1 MANRK
6 LPARSLI
13 IIILILL
20 VSTSLCTS
28 SHDTAGSEENNN
40 STPELE
46 LEKLYIGKYYLLPSK
61 PGDDNTNKTE
71 LLANNQ
77 SIFGH
82 NIFDRKFNDKLNP
95 ELNLWL
101 EDLGVPGMILEC
113 ELQIQ
118 AVEDSTEITGKKYSI
133 IFENFTT
140 AGEPAHYNVKLNF
153 KSYQGK
159 PFDIKSGKDT
169 WASLTLIIRRV
180 DSESDSKLMIYCGA
194 SGKASYLI
202 TPYDKTY
209 SKYKSENEADDKG
222 TPGFG
227 GGMAI
232 ASIVVLV
239 VIYYSNKL
247 QNKRFDRN

>member
-1 MANRK
+1 MANIK

-28 SHDTAGSEENNN
+28 NNDTAGSVDNN
-40 STPELE
+40 SSTPDLE
-46 LEKLYIGKYYLLPSK
+46 LEKLYIGKYYLLPNK
-61 PGDDNTNKTE
+61 PGDDSTNKTE
-71 LLANNQ
+71 LLANNH

-82 NIFDRKFNDKLNP
+82 NIFDRKFNDKLDP

-101 EDLGVPGMILEC
+101 EDLGAPGMILEC

-118 AVEDSTEITGKKYSI
+118 AVEDSTEITGKKFSI

-140 AGEPAHYNVKLNF
+140 TGEPAPYYVKLEF
-153 KSYQGK
+153 KNYQGE

-169 WASLTLIIRRV
+169 WASLILILRRV
-180 DSESDSKLMIYCGA
+180 DSESESKLMIYCGA
-194 SGKASYLI
+194 GGKASYLI
-202 TPYDKTY
+202 TPYDQTY
-209 SKYKSENEADDKG
+209 SKYRADNEKEDNG

-227 GGMAI
+227 GGLVI
-232 ASIVVLV
+232 ACMLALSIL
-239 VIYYSNKL
+239 YYSNKI
-247 QNKRFDRN
+247 QNNRSDRK